1 MNDAFVRHPGDC
13 NWPIDSCICEEN
25 ELRAEI
31 NRLSQSVRV
40 LEKGLE
46 ERERRIEELEKERDD
61 ELDMTPVYATLHF
74 YYDDPD
80 SMRRYKRCNDAET
93 VCIALSEYDN
103 WLRNRIKYDNREELQ
118 PARDALYRIFDEF
131 AVGWDD

>member
-1 MNDAFVRHPGDC
+1 MSDNWGNKTVR
-13 NWPIDSCICEEN
+13 EK
-25 ELRAEI
+25 ELEAEI
-31 NRLSQSVRV
+31 ERLSQNVRV

-46 ERERRIEELEKERDD
+46 ERERLIDGLVKERDD

-80 SMRRYKRCNDAET
+80 SMRRYKRCNDAEM

-103 WLRNRIKYDNREELQ
+103 WLRSRIKYDEREELQ

-131 AVGWDD
+131 GVGWDD